1 MATDAARQELIRGL
15 NQDLAHEYEA
25 IISYLLFSRLVEGPL
40 RPVLAGFLEG
50 EIADELN
57 HAKFLANKIVALG
70 GTPTTQPA
78 EVKLPG
84 TNRGMVEA
92 ALQSEIDTIQRYTQR
107 IKQAEAAG
115 ELGLKIDLEDL
126 VSDETRHREDLERIL
141 KGWVETQGGDAG
153 RTSGAEAG
161 SGAGTG
167 AGTR

>member
-25 IISYLLFSRLVEGPL
+25 VISYLLFSRLVAGPL
-40 RPVLAGFLEG
+40 RPVLADFLEG

-57 HAKFLANKIVALG
+57 HAKFLAHKIVALG
-70 GTPTTQPA
+70 GTPTTEPA

-126 VSDETRHREDLERIL
+126 VSEETRHREDLERIL
-141 KGWVETQGGDAG
+141 KGWTETEGSGTG
-153 RTSGAEAG
+153 RPSEAG
-161 SGAGTG
+161 SEAGS
-167 AGTR
+167 ATR

>member
-25 IISYLLFSRLVEGPL
+25 IISYLLFSRLVSGPL
-40 RPVLAGFLEG
+40 RPVLAEFLEG
-50 EIADELN
+50 EIADELS
-57 HAKFLANKIVALG
+57 HAKFLAHKIVALG
-70 GTPTTQPA
+70 GTPTTEPA
-78 EVKLPG
+78 EVKLPE

-141 KGWVETQGGDAG
+141 EGWTETQ
-153 RTSGAEAG
+153 
-161 SGAGTG
+161 GTG
-167 AGTR
+167 AGRQSEAGSEAGSPTR